1 MDADPTL
8 RWDRHTEA
16 AKQLRQDL
24 VDGYIDIRSYKPK
37 TVRAMRDP
45 LFTQY
50 PLRRFTNNLRNV
62 VSGYQAAKAL
72 GEEALQTWL
81 KEGTIPSS
89 SGKWLQ

>member
-1 MDADPTL
+1 MDAVPPDWNKTC
-8 RWDRHTEA
+8 EA

-24 VDGYIDIRSYKPK
+24 VDGFIDARNYKPK
-37 TVRAMRDP
+37 TVHKMRAP

-50 PLRRFTNNLRNV
+50 SLHRFSNNLRNV

-81 KEGTIPSS
+81 KEGAIPSS